1 MEVQKSG
8 WRMSEE
14 DYSFHQATIV
24 TLFHTYLYQS
34 EIYECQYFY
43 SNGRNWLVEIGLWG
57 AIPCLH
63 N

>member
-14 DYSFHQATIV
+14 DYSFHPATIV

-34 EIYECQYFY
+34 EIYEY
-43 SNGRNWLVEIGLWG
+43 SIFIQMEETD
-57 AIPCLH
+57 
-63 N
+63 